1 METGRNFLEL
11 DSLKNQLYVSTAKQQ
26 AIQIRQIQLDSQ
38 RLSLE
43 KLKEDNRAKELLLEK
58 AKFDAQMEQI
68 RSKDE
73 QLLEINKQ
81 ILLML
86 QNQNQ

>member
-1 METGRNFLEL
+1 MATGRNFLEL

-38 RLSLE
+38 RLALE

-86 QNQNQ
+86 QNQKQ